1 MVEHISNG
9 TENMDEIAPFIIL
22 LVCLIVAHVVV
33 TRLSKKENSASTS
46 WFSKP
51 IVDQTEDNKT
61 EEESNPSP
69 KSSSSVFHA
78 AESEDTEDDTT
89 YWTEKHDNSKTLF
102 QEAILVQSPWEC
114 KQCTFINTSSKIRCE
129 ICGDS
134 NGRVCRVSLPC
145 PFSLLTHCH
154 LCFILLVSS
163 LIISLQS
170 QRATASHDSH
180 MPSTFPAMDD
190 GTIRR
195 HGVMKKKITVG
206 KNKDL

>member
-134 NGRVCRVSLPC
+134 NGRVRRVSLKPSLV
-145 PFSLLTHCH
+145 PSLFS
-154 LCFILLVSS
+154 FILFSVSS
-163 LIISLQS
+163 YLSHLLYHFAVPEGYHFARQS
-170 QRATASHDSH
+170 HAVYLS
-180 MPSTFPAMDD
+180 
-190 GTIRR
+190 R
-195 HGVMKKKITVG
+195 HG
-206 KNKDL
+206 